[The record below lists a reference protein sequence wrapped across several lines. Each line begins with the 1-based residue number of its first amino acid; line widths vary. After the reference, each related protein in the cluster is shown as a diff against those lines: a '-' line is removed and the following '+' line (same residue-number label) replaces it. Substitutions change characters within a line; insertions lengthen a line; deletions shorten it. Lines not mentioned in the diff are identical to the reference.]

1 MDRRRFLGAGAGVTA
16 GVAGLGLAGV
26 QAGTPRTIET
36 PRTEQTSS
44 EAVGDVSP
52 RIRRYVTLGNT
63 GLRISDISFGSS
75 GVSDPR
81 LVRHAAARGI
91 TYFDTAE
98 SYRGGRAEEA
108 IGEALQGE
116 RDRYV
121 IASKHKAWGGE
132 TRRQMMTAL
141 EGSLRRLRTDY
152 VDIYFNHAVND
163 VRRLQNPEWAE
174 FTERAIRDGKIR
186 FRGMSGHGGALVEC
200 LDYALDHDLADIVL
214 VAWNFVQDRSFF
226 DALRNFTETL
236 RARFH
241 YVALQPELARAIER
255 ASSKGVGVIAMK
267 TLMGARLNDMRP
279 HESGGATFSQ
289 AAFRWVLSGPHVDG
303 LIVSMRSTT
312 DIDEYVAASGTG
324 PIGAAD
330 LSLLARYAALQGPRY
345 CRHGCNTCEESCPA
359 GVEISEVLRTRM
371 YDVDYRDPALARAD
385 YAGLGAG
392 ARACLSC
399 DGAPCLYACPHGI
412 PISVFTRDAAA
423 RLG

>member
-1 MDRRRFLGAGAGVTA
+1 MDRRRFLGVGAGVTA
-16 GVAGLGLAGV
+16 GLAGLGTAGAR
-26 QAGTPRTIET
+26 AGTP
-36 PRTEQTSS
+36 
-44 EAVGDVSP
+44 G
-52 RIRRYVTLGNT
+52 IRRHVTLGDT
-63 GLRISDISFGSS
+63 GLRVSDISFGSS
-75 GVSDPR
+75 RSSDPR
-81 LVRHAAARGI
+81 LVRHAAARGV

-108 IGEALQGE
+108 IGEALRGE

-132 TRRQMMTAL
+132 SRRQMATAL

-152 VDIYFNHAVND
+152 VDVYFNHAVND
-163 VRRLQNPEWAE
+163 LRRLQNPEWAE

-186 FRGMSGHGGALVEC
+186 FRGVSGHGGALVEC
-200 LDYALDHDLADIVL
+200 LDYALDNDLADVVL
-214 VAWNFVQDRSFF
+214 VAC
-226 DALRNFTETL
+226 NFTQDPGFYDKL
-236 RARFH
+236 RSTFH
-241 YVALQPELARAIER
+241 FVSLQSGLPAVLDKAA
-255 ASSKGVGVIAMK
+255 AKGVGVVAMK

-279 HESGGATFSQ
+279 YESGGATFSQ
-289 AAFRWVLSGPHVDG
+289 AAFRWVLSRPWIDG
-303 LIVSMRSTT
+303 LVVSMTSTA

-324 PIGAAD
+324 PTGAAD
-330 LSLLARYAALQGPRY
+330 MSLLTRYAALQGKRY

-359 GVEISEVLRTRM
+359 GVGISEVLRTRM

-399 DGAPCLYACPHGI
+399 DGTPCLDACPHGI
-412 PISVFTRDAAA
+412 PIAAFTRDAAL

>member
-1 MDRRRFLGAGAGVTA
+1 MNRRRFLGVGAGVTA
-16 GVAGLGLAGV
+16 GVAG
-26 QAGTPRTIET
+26 
-36 PRTEQTSS
+36 
-44 EAVGDVSP
+44 VGPVGARAAAP

-63 GLRISDISFGSS
+63 GLRVSDISFGSS
-75 GVSDPR
+75 RSSDPA
-81 LVRHAAARGI
+81 LVRHAVARGV

-108 IGEALQGE
+108 IGEALRGE

-132 TRRQMMTAL
+132 SRRQMTTAL

-174 FTERAIRDGKIR
+174 FTERAVRDGKIR
-186 FRGMSGHGGALVEC
+186 FRGVSGHGGALAEC
-200 LDYALDHDLADIVL
+200 LDYALDNDLADVVL
-214 VAWNFVQDRSFF
+214 AACNFSQDPSFY
-226 DALRNFTETL
+226 DKL
-236 RARFH
+236 RAQFH
-241 YVALQPELARAIER
+241 FVALQPDLARVLEK
-255 ASSKGVGVIAMK
+255 ASSKGVGVVAMK

-279 HESGGATFSQ
+279 YESGGVTFSQ
-289 AAFRWVLSGPHVDG
+289 AAFRWILSRPHVDG
-303 LIVSMRSTT
+303 LVISMTSTA

-345 CRHGCNTCEESCPA
+345 CRHGCNACEESCPA
-359 GVEISEVLRTRM
+359 RVKVSEVLRTRM

-392 ARACLSC
+392 AGACLAC
-399 DGAPCLYACPHGI
+399 DGAPCLNACPHGI
-412 PISVFTRDAAA
+412 PISVFTRDAAT